1 MGRVERLY
9 LGPFEQAAGCINV
22 LDVGSDGVWIV
33 RAVNQSP
40 LDPAH
45 ARTRQTV
52 MERYWQEYRR
62 GQTPEGV

>member
-1 MGRVERLY
+1 MGRVERRVVD
-9 LGPFEQAAGCINV
+9 GANDPDAVTADVEHVDAPGC
-22 LDVGSDGVWIV
+22 LLE
-33 RAVNQSP
+33 RAEVEP

-45 ARTRQTV
+45 ADTRLTV